1 MDLSCS
7 SHSFSTS
14 SLLWSNSDWSLLSCL
29 FNPSLPLTP
38 PFPFPLFLSLCLVAL
53 LYLLVL
59 LRNRFMEL
67 LWRSP
72 CLFCTHICSSV
83 CELVVC
89 SSSHRFF
96 LLSTNSALSSSW
108 LSFFVFIRDCIHGN
122 VDISTPVCIGQC
134 ALLSR
139 KRETHS
145 PPPSRGTVWTGVG
158 RLPPVWS

>member
-38 PFPFPLFLSLCLVAL
+38 PLASPLFLSLCLVAL
-53 LYLLVL
+53 LLLLVL
-59 LRNRFMEL
+59 LRNCFMEL

-72 CLFCTHICSSV
+72 CLFCTRICSSV
-83 CELVVC
+83 CALTSC
-89 SSSHRFF
+89 NSSYRFF
-96 LLSTNSALSSSW
+96 LLSTNSALSPSW
-108 LSFFVFIRDCIHGN
+108 LSFFVSIRDCMHEI
-122 VDISTPVCIGQC
+122 VDISTPACIAQC
-134 ALLSR
+134 AFLSR

-145 PPPSRGTVWTGVG
+145 PPLSHGTMWTGAG
-158 RLPPVWS
+158 RLPPVWP

>member
-14 SLLWSNSDWSLLSCL
+14 SLLRSNSDRSLLSCL
-29 FNPSLPLTP
+29 FTPSLPLTP
-38 PFPFPLFLSLCLVAL
+38 PLASPLFLSLCLVAL
-53 LYLLVL
+53 LLLLVL

-72 CLFCTHICSSV
+72 CLFCTRICSSM

-96 LLSTNSALSSSW
+96 LLSTNAALSSSW
-108 LSFFVFIRDCIHGN
+108 LSFFVSIRDCKNGD
-122 VDISTPVCIGQC
+122 VDISTPACVAQC
-134 ALLSR
+134 AFLSR
-139 KRETHS
+139 KREIHC
-145 PPPSRGTVWTGVG
+145 PPPSHETVWTEAG
-158 RLPPVWS
+158 RLPPVWP

>member
-14 SLLWSNSDWSLLSCL
+14 SLLRSNSVWSLLSCL

-38 PFPFPLFLSLCLVAL
+38 PLASPLFLSLCLVAL
-53 LYLLVL
+53 LLLLVL

-67 LWRSP
+67 LWRNP
-72 CLFCTHICSSV
+72 CLFCTRICSSV
-83 CELVVC
+83 CELAVC
-89 SSSHRFF
+89 NSSYRFF

>member
-14 SLLWSNSDWSLLSCL
+14 SLLRSNSVWSLLSCL

-38 PFPFPLFLSLCLVAL
+38 PLASPLFLSLCLVAL

-89 SSSHRFF
+89 SSSYRFF
-96 LLSTNSALSSSW
+96 LLSTNATLSSSW
-108 LSFFVFIRDCIHGN
+108 LSFFVSIRDCIHEN
-122 VDISTPVCIGQC
+122 VDISTPACIGQC

-139 KRETHS
+139 KREMHS
-145 PPPSRGTVWTGVG
+145 LPPSRGTVWTGAG
-158 RLPPVWS
+158 RLPPVWP